1 MARWRRALITGASA
15 GIGDAIA
22 RRLAAD
28 GVDLVLVA
36 RRAERLELLAAQLR
50 SSTTRVEVLA
60 ADLADAA
67 GLVAVAARLAADD
80 EPVDLLVNNAGFGGH
95 GQFWRQPIA
104 HEISEINVNV
114 TALVELT
121 HAALA
126 HMVPEGRGAVMNVS
140 SVAGFRPGPT
150 NAVYS
155 ATKAFVTNF
164 SEAVAI
170 ELAGTG
176 VTVTAVCPGLTR
188 TEFHLAGGFET
199 DVARVPRF
207 FWMSADAVARQAL
220 EATEQ
225 GKVVHVTGRVNR
237 VLAALIQ
244 ATPRRPRRAVAN
256 AVVRVR
262 ARGAAARSE

>member
-15 GIGDAIA
+15 GIGEAIA
-22 RRLAAD
+22 RQLAAD

-36 RRAERLELLAAQLR
+36 RRAERLEVLADQLR
-50 SSTTRVEVLA
+50 SSLTRVDVLT
-60 ADLADAA
+60 ADLAQPA
-67 GLVAVAARLAADD
+67 GVATVAARLAAAD
-80 EPVDLLVNNAGFGGH
+80 EPIDLLVNNAGFGGH
-95 GQFWRQPIA
+95 GRFWQQPID
-104 HEISEINVNV
+104 HETSEINVNV
-114 TALVELT
+114 TALVQLT

-126 HMVPEGRGAVMNVS
+126 HMVPEGRGAIMNVS

-176 VTVTAVCPGLTR
+176 VTVTAVCPGLTH
-188 TEFHLAGGFET
+188 TEFHAAGGFES
-199 DVARVPRF
+199 DVARVPRL
-207 FWMSADAVARQAL
+207 FWMSADEVARQAL

-225 GKVVHVTGRVNR
+225 GKVVHVTGGVNR
-237 VLAALIQ
+237 ALAVLMQ
-244 ATPRRPRRAVAN
+244 ATPGRPRRAVAK
-256 AVVRVR
+256 AVVRFR
-262 ARGAAARSE
+262 ARGASRSG